1 MSLTDPAAVL
11 FLPPDFCSSSS
22 SCSPPFQPVR
32 SITSIP
38 TAHVMPSTAATAP
51 QTAPQDHP
59 RSSSSSGSGTP
70 AVTSST
76 ASRSSAL
83 AKSASSP
90 DLDGQQAAAAAAT
103 ARPDCLSRYRS
114 LVNGLDRSLLPP
126 EDGGQRFD
134 TPAMEPTLNQSALL
148 GSLCPDVRL
157 QRMQRDMAP
166 PSSGS
171 ESYRDNSYKVLPEAR
186 PGLLEP
192 SNQRA
197 GFAGAHSH
205 PLSLQTQA
213 LLREHSAPKGL
224 EGLRQDR
231 AAEMSS
237 WQQQQQHKQQ
247 LDSLRLQMEQMQ
259 VSLIRSSWV
268 RLG

>member
-1 MSLTDPAAVL
+1 ML
-11 FLPPDFCSSSS
+11 FLLPDFCCSSNSS
-22 SCSPPFQPVR
+22 SPPFQPVR

-59 RSSSSSGSGTP
+59 RSSSSSSASGTP
-70 AVTSST
+70 AITGGT

-90 DLDGQQAAAAAAT
+90 DLDGQQAAAAAA

-148 GSLCPDVRL
+148 GSMCPDVRL
-157 QRMQRDMAP
+157 QRMQRDAVP
-166 PSSGS
+166 PCPGS
-171 ESYRDNSYKVLPEAR
+171 ESYRENSYKVLPEAR

-192 SNQRA
+192 SNHRA
-197 GFAGAHSH
+197 GFAGAHSN
-205 PLSLQTQA
+205 PLSLQAQA
-213 LLREHSAPKGL
+213 LLREHSSPKGL

-231 AAEMSS
+231 GGEMSS
-237 WQQQQQHKQQ
+237 WQQQQHKQQ

-259 VSLIRSSWV
+259 VSLVRCSWV
-268 RLG
+268 KLG

>member
-1 MSLTDPAAVL
+1 
-11 FLPPDFCSSSS
+11 
-22 SCSPPFQPVR
+22 
-32 SITSIP
+32 
-38 TAHVMPSTAATAP
+38 MPSTAATAP

-70 AVTSST
+70 AVTGGT

-90 DLDGQQAAAAAAT
+90 DLDGQQAAAAT

-114 LVNGLDRSLLPP
+114 LVNGLDRSLLPL

-157 QRMQRDMAP
+157 HRMQRDTAP
-166 PSSGS
+166 PCPGS
-171 ESYRDNSYKVLPEAR
+171 EPYRENSYKVLPEAR
-186 PGLLEP
+186 PGILEP
-192 SNQRA
+192 SSQRA
-197 GFAGAHSH
+197 GFTGAHSN
-205 PLSLQTQA
+205 PLSLQTQT

-224 EGLRQDR
+224 EGLRQER
-231 AAEMSS
+231 GSEIST

-259 VSLIRSSWV
+259 VSLS
-268 RLG
+268 RLR